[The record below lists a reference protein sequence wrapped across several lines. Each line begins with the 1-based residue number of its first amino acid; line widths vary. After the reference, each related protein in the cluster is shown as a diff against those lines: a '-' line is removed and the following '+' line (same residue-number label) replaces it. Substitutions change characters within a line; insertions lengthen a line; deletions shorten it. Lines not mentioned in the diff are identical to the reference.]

1 MNNLGDSLN
10 LRPQEKRI
18 IVVIAIIVFVVLNL
32 VLVFPHFK
40 DYGIYQKQLLD
51 TRGAILKDKRVIELD
66 NKPGGLK
73 EQLAQLQNG
82 NGGVIASTPI
92 ELQKTITDQAT
103 GVFIQTSGGV
113 TPTRIGPESLADKF
127 FESESIHMVVQA
139 AEEPLVKFLYNVGN
153 DPAMIRVRELELHP
167 LDNNRYKLN
176 AAITFTADY
185 QRTVAPKKAAPIL
198 TPASVKT
205 AAKAPTNASPTNAA
219 RSPATNATP
228 APPGKAPTPPAPSR
242 AVAPP
247 APGRAGTP
255 PAPGRAGT
263 PPTPGRAGTPPT
275 PGRAGTPPT
284 PGQTNNL
291 PPVPPRP
298 PRNQT

>member
-1 MNNLGDSLN
+1 MNNIGDSLN

-40 DYGIYQKQLLD
+40 DYGIYQKQLIG
-51 TRGAILKDKRVIELD
+51 TRQAIVNDKRVIELD

-82 NGGVIASTPI
+82 KGGVIASTPI

-113 TPTRIGPESLADKF
+113 TPTHIGPESLADKF

-185 QRTVAPKKAAPIL
+185 QRTVTPKKAAPIL
-198 TPASVKT
+198 TEAAVKT
-205 AAKAPTNASPTNAA
+205 AAKAPTNASPTNTA
-219 RSPATNATP
+219 RSASTNANPASSGKPP
-228 APPGKAPTPPAPSR
+228 APPAPGR
-242 AVAPP
+242 AAAPP

-263 PPTPGRAGTPPT
+263 PPMPS
-275 PGRAGTPPT
+275 
-284 PGQTNNL
+284 QSNL
-291 PPVPPRP
+291 PPVPPRL
-298 PRNQT
+298 PRN